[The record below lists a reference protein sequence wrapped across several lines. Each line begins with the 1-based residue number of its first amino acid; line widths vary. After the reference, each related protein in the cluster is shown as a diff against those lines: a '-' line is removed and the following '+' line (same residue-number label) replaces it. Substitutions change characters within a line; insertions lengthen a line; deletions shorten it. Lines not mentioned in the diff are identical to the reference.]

1 IMSKVDIISIAK
13 ALNLSKSTVSR
24 AFQEK
29 SDINPNTRNRI
40 LAYANE
46 INYRPNHYASN
57 LREQKSKTIAIVV
70 PELENN
76 YFTQIIKGA
85 EEIAK
90 REGYHILIYATDDD
104 INKER
109 EFITSISNG
118 KVDGVLM
125 SVVGERDNHSYLDNI
140 DLVKMPIVFFD
151 RVYDDVNITKI
162 VTDDYQSSF
171 DATEHL
177 ILGGCKRIAY
187 LVVDKDH
194 SIGKER
200 AFGYKDALVKY
211 NIRIQEELI
220 VDCSNSY
227 EENFNI
233 IKQLLINHKPDAIFA
248 SVERLAFSTYFV
260 CNKLGLSIPQD
271 LKVVA
276 FSSLQIAE
284 LLAPA
289 LSTVTQPAEKI
300 GKKAA
305 KVLLSKL
312 KGEEQ
317 HLDSNTIVLKS
328 ELVIRN
334 SSQF

>member
-1 IMSKVDIISIAK
+1 MSKVDIISIAK

-46 INYRPNHYASN
+46 VNYRPNHYASN
-57 LREQKSKTIAIVV
+57 LREQKSKTIAVVV

-125 SVVGERDNHSYLDNI
+125 SVVGERDNHSYLHNI

-151 RVYDDVNITKI
+151 RVYDDVDITKI
-162 VTDDYQSSF
+162 VTDDYKSSF

-177 ILGGCKRIAY
+177 LLGGCTSIAY
-187 LVVDKDH
+187 LVVDKDY

-200 AFGYKDALVKY
+200 ALGYKDALKKH
-211 NIRIQEELI
+211 NIAIQEELI

-227 EENFNI
+227 DENFNI
-233 IKQLLINHKPDAIFA
+233 IKEVLINHKPDAVFA

-260 CNKLGLSIPQD
+260 CNDLDLNIPRD

-284 LLAPA
+284 LLSPP
-289 LSTVTQPAEKI
+289 LSTVTQPAEQI
-300 GKKAA
+300 GQEAA
-305 KVLLSKL
+305 KLLLNKL
-312 KGEEQ
+312 KGEQQE
-317 HLDSNTIVLKS
+317 LDTNTIVLKS
-328 ELVIRN
+328 ELRIRK

>member
-1 IMSKVDIISIAK
+1 MSKVDIISIAK

-46 INYRPNHYASN
+46 VNYRPNHYASN
-57 LREQKSKTIAIVV
+57 LREQKSKTIAVVV

-125 SVVGERDNHSYLDNI
+125 SVVGERDNHSYLHNI

-151 RVYDDVNITKI
+151 RVYDDVDITKI

-171 DATEHL
+171 NATEHL
-177 ILGGCKRIAY
+177 LLGGCTSIAY

-200 AFGYKDALVKY
+200 ALGYKDALKKHD
-211 NIRIQEELI
+211 IAIQEELI

-227 EENFNI
+227 DENFNI
-233 IKQLLINHKPDAIFA
+233 IKEVLINHKPDAVFA

-260 CNKLGLSIPQD
+260 CNDLDLNIPRD

-284 LLAPA
+284 LLSPP
-289 LSTVTQPAEKI
+289 LSTVTQPAEQI
-300 GKKAA
+300 GQEAA
-305 KVLLSKL
+305 KLLLNKL
-312 KGEEQ
+312 KGEQQE
-317 HLDSNTIVLKS
+317 LNTNTIVLKS
-328 ELVIRN
+328 ELRIRK

>member
-1 IMSKVDIISIAK
+1 MSKVDIISIAK

-46 INYRPNHYASN
+46 VNYRPNHYASN
-57 LREQKSKTIAIVV
+57 LREQKSKTIAVVV

-90 REGYHILIYATDDD
+90 QEGYHILIYATDDD
-104 INKER
+104 INKEQ

-125 SVVGERDNHSYLDNI
+125 SVVGERDNHSYLHNI

-151 RVYDDVNITKI
+151 RVYDDVDITKI

-171 DATEHL
+171 EATEHL
-177 ILGGCKRIAY
+177 ILGGCKSIVY
-187 LVVDKDH
+187 LVVDKDY

-200 AFGYKDALVKY
+200 ALGYKDALKKHE
-211 NIRIQEELI
+211 ITIQEELI

-227 EENFNI
+227 DENFQI
-233 IKQLLINHKPDAIFA
+233 IKELLINHKPDAVFA

-260 CNKLGLSIPQD
+260 CNDLELNIPKD

-284 LLAPA
+284 LLSPP
-289 LSTVTQPAEKI
+289 LSTVTQPAEQI
-300 GKKAA
+300 GQEAA
-305 KVLLSKL
+305 KLLLNKL
-312 KGEEQ
+312 KGEYQE
-317 HLDSNTIVLKS
+317 LDANTIVLKS
-328 ELVIRN
+328 ELRIRK

>member
-1 IMSKVDIISIAK
+1 MSKVDIISIAK

-46 INYRPNHYASN
+46 VNYRPNHYASN
-57 LREQKSKTIAIVV
+57 LREQKSKTIAVVV

-85 EEIAK
+85 EKIAK
-90 REGYHILIYATDDD
+90 QEGYHILIYATDDD

-125 SVVGERDNHSYLDNI
+125 SVVGERDNHSYLHNI
-140 DLVKMPIVFFD
+140 DLKKMPIVFFD
-151 RVYDDVNITKI
+151 RVYDDIDITKI

-177 ILGGCKRIAY
+177 ILGGCKSIAY

-200 AFGYKDALVKY
+200 ALGYKDALKKHK
-211 NIRIQEELI
+211 IAIQEDLI

-227 EENFNI
+227 DENFKI
-233 IKQLLINHKPDAIFA
+233 LKELLINHKPDAVFS

-260 CNKLGLSIPQD
+260 CNDLGLKIPKD

-284 LLAPA
+284 LLSPP
-289 LSTVTQPAEKI
+289 LSTVTQPAEQI
-300 GKKAA
+300 GQKAA
-305 KVLLSKL
+305 KLLLNTL
-312 KGEEQ
+312 KGEPQ
-317 HLDSNTIVLKS
+317 DVDAKTIILKS
-328 ELVIRN
+328 ELRIRK

>member
-1 IMSKVDIISIAK
+1 MSKVDIISIAK

-29 SDINPNTRNRI
+29 SDINPNTRSRI

-46 INYRPNHYASN
+46 LNYRPNHYASN
-57 LREQKSKTIAIVV
+57 LREQKSKTLAVVV

-85 EEIAK
+85 EEVAK
-90 REGYHILIYATDDD
+90 QEGYHILIYATDDD

-125 SVVGERDNHSYLDNI
+125 SVVGERDNHSYLHNI

-151 RVYDDVNITKI
+151 RVYDDVDITKI

-177 ILGGCKRIAY
+177 ILGGCTSIAY

-200 AFGYKDALVKY
+200 ALGYKDALKKHD
-211 NIRIQEELI
+211 IAIQEELI

-227 EENFNI
+227 DENFNI
-233 IKQLLINHKPDAIFA
+233 IKEVLLNHKPDAVFA

-260 CNKLGLSIPQD
+260 CNDLDLNIPRD

-284 LLAPA
+284 LLSPP
-289 LSTVTQPAEKI
+289 LSTVTQPAEQI
-300 GKKAA
+300 GQEAA
-305 KVLLSKL
+305 KLLLNKL
-312 KGEEQ
+312 KGEQQE
-317 HLDSNTIVLKS
+317 LDTNTIVLKS
-328 ELVIRN
+328 ELRIRK

>member
-1 IMSKVDIISIAK
+1 MSKVDIISIAK

-46 INYRPNHYASN
+46 VNYRPNHYASN
-57 LREQKSKTIAIVV
+57 LREQKSKTIAVVV

-125 SVVGERDNHSYLDNI
+125 SVVGERDNHSYLHNI

-151 RVYDDVNITKI
+151 RVYDDVDITKI

-171 DATEHL
+171 NATEHL
-177 ILGGCKRIAY
+177 LLGGCTSIAY

-200 AFGYKDALVKY
+200 ALGYKDALKKY
-211 NIRIQEELI
+211 DIAIQEELI

-227 EENFNI
+227 DENFNI
-233 IKQLLINHKPDAIFA
+233 IKEVLLNHKPDAVFA

-260 CNKLGLSIPQD
+260 CNDLDLNIPRD

-284 LLAPA
+284 LLSPP
-289 LSTVTQPAEKI
+289 LSTVTQPAEQI
-300 GKKAA
+300 GQEAA
-305 KVLLSKL
+305 KLLLNKL
-312 KGEEQ
+312 KGEQQE
-317 HLDSNTIVLKS
+317 LGTNTIVLKS
-328 ELVIRN
+328 ELRIRK

>member
-1 IMSKVDIISIAK
+1 MSKVDIISIAK

-46 INYRPNHYASN
+46 VNYRPNHYASN
-57 LREQKSKTIAIVV
+57 LREQKSKTIAVVV

-125 SVVGERDNHSYLDNI
+125 SVVGERDNHSYLHNI

-151 RVYDDVNITKI
+151 RVYDDVDITKI
-162 VTDDYQSSF
+162 VTDDYKSSF

-177 ILGGCKRIAY
+177 LLGGCTSIAY

-200 AFGYKDALVKY
+200 ALGYKDALKKH
-211 NIRIQEELI
+211 NIAIQEELI

-227 EENFNI
+227 DEN
-233 IKQLLINHKPDAIFA
+233 LI
-248 SVERLAFSTYFV
+248 
-260 CNKLGLSIPQD
+260 
-271 LKVVA
+271 
-276 FSSLQIAE
+276 SS
-284 LLAPA
+284 
-289 LSTVTQPAEKI
+289 
-300 GKKAA
+300 KK
-305 KVLLSKL
+305 
-312 KGEEQ
+312 
-317 HLDSNTIVLKS
+317 
-328 ELVIRN
+328 
-334 SSQF
+334 F

>member
-1 IMSKVDIISIAK
+1 
-13 ALNLSKSTVSR
+13 KSTVSR

-46 INYRPNHYASN
+46 VNYRPNHYASN
-57 LREQKSKTIAIVV
+57 LREQKSKTIAVVV

-125 SVVGERDNHSYLDNI
+125 SVVGERDNHSYLHNI

-151 RVYDDVNITKI
+151 RVYDDVDITKI

-177 ILGGCKRIAY
+177 LLGGCTSIAY

-200 AFGYKDALVKY
+200 ALGYKDALKKH
-211 NIRIQEELI
+211 NIAIQEELI
-220 VDCSNSY
+220 IDCSNSY
-227 EENFNI
+227 DENFNI
-233 IKQLLINHKPDAIFA
+233 IKEVLLNHKPDAVFA

-260 CNKLGLSIPQD
+260 CNDLDLNIPRD

-284 LLAPA
+284 LLSPP
-289 LSTVTQPAEKI
+289 LSTVTQPAEQI
-300 GKKAA
+300 GQEAA
-305 KVLLSKL
+305 KLLVNKL
-312 KGEEQ
+312 KGEQQE
-317 HLDSNTIVLKS
+317 LDTNTIVLKS
-328 ELVIRN
+328 ELRIRK

>member
-1 IMSKVDIISIAK
+1 MSKVDIISIAK

-46 INYRPNHYASN
+46 VNYRPNHYASN
-57 LREQKSKTIAIVV
+57 LREQKSKTIAVVV

-125 SVVGERDNHSYLDNI
+125 SVVGERDNHSYLHNI

-151 RVYDDVNITKI
+151 RVYDDVDITKI
-162 VTDDYQSSF
+162 VTDDYKSSF

-177 ILGGCKRIAY
+177 LLGGCTSIAY

-200 AFGYKDALVKY
+200 ALGYKDALKKH
-211 NIRIQEELI
+211 NIAIQEELI

-227 EENFNI
+227 DENFNI
-233 IKQLLINHKPDAIFA
+233 IKEVLINHKPDAVFA

-260 CNKLGLSIPQD
+260 CNDLDLNIPRD

-284 LLAPA
+284 LLSPP
-289 LSTVTQPAEKI
+289 LSTVTQPAEQI
-300 GKKAA
+300 GQEAA
-305 KVLLSKL
+305 KLLLNKL
-312 KGEEQ
+312 KGEQQE
-317 HLDSNTIVLKS
+317 LDTNTIVLKS
-328 ELVIRN
+328 ELRIRK